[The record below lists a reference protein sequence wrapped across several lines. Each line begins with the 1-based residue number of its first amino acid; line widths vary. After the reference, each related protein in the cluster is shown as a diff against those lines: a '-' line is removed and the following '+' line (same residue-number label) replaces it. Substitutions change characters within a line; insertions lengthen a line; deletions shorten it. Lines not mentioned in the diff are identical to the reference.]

1 MYEIDKKNFGIF
13 VAERRKEKG
22 YTQKELAEK
31 LFISDKAISKW
42 ETGMSI
48 PDAALWIPLSDL
60 LGVTVTEL
68 LMCQRMEASDQMSS
82 TQVETLVKKA
92 ICFSDENPVA
102 KRAIK
107 RQRITMFS
115 VCILV
120 SCIEN
125 LFIYVNGFM
134 SGTILLFDFMGIL
147 FGAYFYLIAK
157 EKLPA
162 YYDENKITS
171 YSDGIF
177 RLNVAGLALNNSNWP
192 HILRVIRISIT
203 VMLVGYPIIFGIMQR
218 LLPTAWSGIE
228 PAFAMMLMFG
238 GLFIPI
244 YKVGKKYQ

>member
-1 MYEIDKKNFGIF
+1 MYEIDKKNFGLF

-22 YTQKELAEK
+22 YTQRELAEH

-68 LMCQRMEASDQMSS
+68 LMCQRMEETEQMSS

-92 ICFSDENPVA
+92 ISFSDDNPIA
-102 KRAIK
+102 KQTIK
-107 RQRITMFS
+107 HKRIFLFS
-115 VCILV
+115 ICVIV

-125 LFIYVNGFM
+125 LFLYVNGLM
-134 SGTILLFDFMGIL
+134 SDTILLSDLMGVL
-147 FGAYFYLIAK
+147 FGAYFYFLAK

-162 YYDENKITS
+162 YYDENKIST

-192 HILRVIRISIT
+192 HILHVIRIWTMAI
-203 VMLVGYPIIFGIMQR
+203 LVGYPLIYGIIQT
-218 LLPTAWSGIE
+218 LLPTAWSNMELFLALVI
-228 PAFAMMLMFG
+228 MLG
-238 GLFIPI
+238 GLFIPV
-244 YKVGKKYQ
+244 YNVGKKYQ

>member
-42 ETGMSI
+42 ETAMSI

-68 LMCQRMEASDQMSS
+68 LMCQRMEETDQMSS

-92 ICFSDENPVA
+92 ISFSDENPVA
-102 KRAIK
+102 KQAIK
-107 RQRITMFS
+107 RQRIFLFS
-115 VCILV
+115 VCVLV

-125 LFIYVNGFM
+125 LFIYVKGFM
-134 SGTILLFDFMGIL
+134 SGTILLFDFMGVI
-147 FGAYFYLIAK
+147 FGVYFYLLAK

-162 YYDENKITS
+162 YYDENKITT

-192 HILRVIRISIT
+192 HILHVLRISIM
-203 VMLVGYPIIFGIMQR
+203 VMLVGYPLIYVIMQM
-218 LLPTAWSGIE
+218 LLPTAWGGIE
-228 PAFAMMLMFG
+228 PAFAMILLFG
-238 GLFIPI
+238 GLFIPV
-244 YKVGKKYQ
+244 YKVGRKYQ

>member
-1 MYEIDKKNFGIF
+1 MYEIGKKNFGTF

-22 YTQKELAEK
+22 YTQKELAEQ

-42 ETGMSI
+42 ETGISI

-60 LGVTVTEL
+60 LDVTVTEL
-68 LMCQRMEASDQMSS
+68 LMCQRMEEPDQMTSA
-82 TQVETLVKKA
+82 QVETLVKKA
-92 ICFSDENPVA
+92 ISCSDENPVA
-102 KRAIK
+102 KQAIK
-107 RQRITMFS
+107 RQRIFLFS
-115 VCILV
+115 VCVLV

-134 SGTILLFDFMGIL
+134 SGTILLFDFMGVL
-147 FGAYFYLIAK
+147 FGAYFYLLAK

-162 YYDENKITS
+162 YYDENKITT

-192 HILRVIRISIT
+192 HILRVIRIS
-203 VMLVGYPIIFGIMQR
+203 VMAMLVGYPLIYGIMQM
-218 LLPTAWSGIE
+218 LLPAVWSGVE
-228 PAFAMMLMFG
+228 PAFAMILMFG
-238 GLFIPI
+238 ALFIPV

>member
-1 MYEIDKKNFGIF
+1 MYEIDKKNFRIF

-68 LMCQRMEASDQMSS
+68 LMCHRIEESDQMSS

-92 ICFSDENPVA
+92 IRFSDENPVA
-102 KRAIK
+102 KQAIK
-107 RQRITMFS
+107 RQRIFLFS
-115 VCILV
+115 VCVLV

-134 SGTILLFDFMGIL
+134 SGTILLFDFMGVI
-147 FGAYFYLIAK
+147 FGVYFYLLAK

-162 YYDENKITS
+162 YYDENKITT

-192 HILRVIRISIT
+192 HILRVIRISIM
-203 VMLVGYPIIFGIMQR
+203 VMLVGYPIIFGIMQK
-218 LLPTAWSGIE
+218 LLPTAWSDIE
-228 PAFAMMLMFG
+228 PIFAMILMFG